1 LNECDECIAED
12 GSSVPIDV
20 LKAIAT
26 GCQAKGLIRP
36 NELDIPNGVITSQ
49 LILGD
54 YDQPTI
60 EAIEDLCG
68 RALSDFEH
76 QEKLVNKIIQVR
88 IDNFHRRVLHIPTK
102 FSELIRLP
110 LLFSRF
116 ARRLAT
122 GTMYPCC
129 PKYVRHWTT
138 THSCWI

>member
-1 LNECDECIAED
+1 MVELSLRHLSFYRGIFNECDECIAED

-26 GCQAKGLIRP
+26 GCQAKGVIRP
-36 NELDIPNGVITSQ
+36 NELDIPNGVSTSQ

-76 QEKLVNKIIQVR
+76 QEKLVDKIIQVR
-88 IDNFHRRVLHIPTK
+88 IENFHRRALYNPTVH
-102 FSELIRLP
+102 ELIR
-110 LLFSRF
+110 F
-116 ARRLAT
+116 
-122 GTMYPCC
+122 
-129 PKYVRHWTT
+129 VTT
-138 THSCWI
+138 FF